1 MKVAIYG
8 KYYLN
13 STEPIIN
20 DIFMFFNN
28 NGVEMIIEAAFLKI
42 LHEKKII
49 QKEYKTF
56 TSHKELDS
64 SFDMLISIGGDG
76 SILRAAD
83 LVRNS
88 GVPILGINAGRLG
101 FLATV
106 QKENIAEFMQFIINK
121 KYTISKRT
129 LLSLSCTPS
138 NTAVEEIN
146 FAMNEISVS
155 RKDTTSMITIET
167 YLNKEFLNSYWAD
180 GLIIA
185 TPTGSTGYSMSCG
198 GPILTPDV
206 KGLVIT
212 PIAPHN
218 LNARPLVIP
227 DETEIRLKVSGR
239 EKNYLVSLDS
249 RITSVKNETILII
262 KKTPFQINMVEINRG
277 DNYYICIQFLFKNV
291 QTFPSFIFSTYYGNE
306 RTNSRVWH
314 ISWRK

>member
-20 DIFMFFNN
+20 DIFVFFNN
-28 NGVEMIIEAAFLKI
+28 KNVEMVIESKFLKI

-49 QKEYKTF
+49 QNQYKTF
-56 TSHKELDS
+56 SSHTELDP

-76 SILRAAD
+76 TILRAAA

-106 QKENIAEFMQFIINK
+106 QKENIDEFLQFIIEK

-129 LLSLSCTPS
+129 LVSLTCNPS
-138 NTAVEEIN
+138 NEAIEEIN
-146 FAMNEISVS
+146 FGMNEISVS

-167 YLNKEFLNSYWAD
+167 YLNGEFLNSYWAD

-206 KGLVIT
+206 SSFVIT

-218 LNARPLVIP
+218 LNARPLVVP
-227 DETEIRLKVSGR
+227 DDTEIKLKISGR

-249 RITSVKNETILII
+249 RITSIKNETILII
-262 KKTPFQINMVEINRG
+262 KKTPFQINMVEIPKET
-277 DNYYICIQFLFKNV
+277 FLK
-291 QTFPSFIFSTYYGNE
+291 TL
-306 RTNSRVWH
+306 RTKLFWGEDRRN
-314 ISWRK
+314 

>member
-20 DIFMFFNN
+20 DIFVFFNN
-28 NGVEMIIEAAFLKI
+28 NGVEMIIESAFLKI
-42 LHEKKII
+42 LHNKKII

-76 SILRAAD
+76 TILRAAA

-106 QKENIAEFMQFIINK
+106 QKENISEFMQFIIDE

-129 LLSLSCTPS
+129 LLSLSCTPT
-138 NTAVEEIN
+138 NEAVEEIN

-167 YLNKEFLNSYWAD
+167 YLNNEFLNSYWAD

-218 LNARPLVIP
+218 LNARPLVVP

-239 EKNYLVSLDS
+239 EEHYLVSLDS
-249 RITSVKNETILII
+249 RITSVKNETILVI
-262 KKTPFQINMVEINRG
+262 KKTPFQINMVEIPEET
-277 DNYYICIQFLFKNV
+277 FLK
-291 QTFPSFIFSTYYGNE
+291 TL
-306 RTNSRVWH
+306 RTKLFWGEDRRN
-314 ISWRK
+314 

>member
-20 DIFMFFNN
+20 DIFEFFTNN
-28 NGVEMIIEAAFLKI
+28 NVEMVIESYFLSV
-42 LHEKKII
+42 LYEKKII
-49 QKEYKTF
+49 DKEYKTF
-56 TSHKELDS
+56 SSHTELDS

-76 SILRAAD
+76 TILRAAA
-83 LVRNS
+83 LVRDS

-106 QKENIAEFMQFIINK
+106 QKENIDEFMQFIIEK

-129 LLSLSCTPS
+129 LLSLSTS
-138 NTAVEEIN
+138 LKNDAIEEIN
-146 FAMNEISVS
+146 FALNEISVS
-155 RKDTTSMITIET
+155 RKDSTSMITVET
-167 YLNKEFLNSYWAD
+167 YLNDEFLNSYWAD

-206 KGLVIT
+206 KSLVVT

-227 DETEIRLKVSGR
+227 DETEIKLKVSGR
-239 EKNYLVSLDS
+239 EEHYLVSLDS
-249 RITSVKNETILII
+249 RITSVKNETILTI
-262 KKTPFQINMVEINRG
+262 KKTPFQINMIEIPNETFLKTLRG
-277 DNYYICIQFLFKNV
+277 KLFWGEDRRN
-291 QTFPSFIFSTYYGNE
+291 
-306 RTNSRVWH
+306 
-314 ISWRK
+314 

>member
-20 DIFMFFNN
+20 DIFVFLSNN
-28 NGVEMIIEAAFLKI
+28 NAEMIIEAEFLKI

-49 QKEYKTF
+49 QNEYKTF
-56 TSHKELDS
+56 ASHTELDS

-76 SILRAAD
+76 TILRAAA
-83 LVRNS
+83 LVGNS

-106 QKENIAEFMQFIINK
+106 QKENIAEFMQFIIDK

-129 LLSLSCTPS
+129 LLSLSTTPINES
-138 NTAVEEIN
+138 IEEIN
-146 FAMNEISVS
+146 YAMNEISVS
-155 RKDTTSMITIET
+155 RKDTTSMITIDT
-167 YLNKEFLNSYWAD
+167 YLNNEFLNSYWAD
-180 GLIIA
+180 GLIIS

-206 KGLVIT
+206 KSFVIT

-239 EKNYLVSLDS
+239 EENYLVSLDS
-249 RITSVKNETILII
+249 RTTSVKNETILVI
-262 KKTPFQINMVEINRG
+262 KKTPFQINMIEIP
-277 DNYYICIQFLFKNV
+277 QKTFLK
-291 QTFPSFIFSTYYGNE
+291 TL
-306 RTNSRVWH
+306 RTKLFWGEDRRN
-314 ISWRK
+314 